1 MYRTILVP
9 LDGSPFGEAALPLA
23 LGIARRAGATLQLV
37 HVMPPLGTVY
47 SEAPLYLDS
56 SLEQELFD
64 HQKETHQKYLASL
77 AHKLGKAASV
87 VVKTTLLSGEIPA
100 MLRSHAAE
108 VGADLVV
115 MTTHAR
121 GPMGRFWLGSV
132 ADDLIRKLSL
142 PLLLVR
148 PDEEVAKFEPE
159 PVVRHIL
166 IPVDG
171 QPLAEQMIEPALAL
185 GQLMDADYTL
195 LRVIKTVLPTSYPL
209 EGASVIEVAQ
219 SLIDQTQALQD
230 QIRREAQDY
239 LEKVAANLRKRN
251 FRVLTRV
258 EVEDKPALAI
268 LNQAQSADMVALCTH
283 GRGGLTRMFLGS
295 VADKVIRGGH
305 LPVMV
310 LRPVEKGK

>member
-23 LGIARRAGATLQLV
+23 LNLARRAGAMLQLV
-37 HVMPPLGTVY
+37 HVMPPMGTIY

-56 SLEQELFD
+56 TLEQELFD
-64 HQKETHQKYLASL
+64 HEKARQQEYLKRVAGRLSQ
-77 AHKLGKAASV
+77 AAPV
-87 VVKTTLLSGEIPA
+87 VVQTALLSGEVPGL
-100 MLRSHAAE
+100 LRSHAAQ

-132 ADDLIRKLSL
+132 TDEMVRRL
-142 PLLLVR
+142 PMPVLLVR
-148 PDEEVAKFEPE
+148 PGETVTQYEPE
-159 PVVRHIL
+159 PLLRHIL
-166 IPVDG
+166 IPLDG
-171 QPLAEQMIEPALAL
+171 ESFAEQIIEPALAV

-195 LRVIKTVLPTSYPL
+195 LRVIKPVMPTTYPI
-209 EGASVIEVAQ
+209 EGGGITQVAQ
-219 SLIDQTQALQD
+219 SLLEQTQAIQE
-230 QIRREAQDY
+230 QIRCEAQDY
-239 LEKVAANLRKRN
+239 LEKIAGGLRKRN

-268 LNQAQSADMVALCTH
+268 LGHTPAADMVAICTH
-283 GRGGLTRMFLGS
+283 GRGGLSRLFLGS

-310 LRPVEKGK
+310 VRPVE